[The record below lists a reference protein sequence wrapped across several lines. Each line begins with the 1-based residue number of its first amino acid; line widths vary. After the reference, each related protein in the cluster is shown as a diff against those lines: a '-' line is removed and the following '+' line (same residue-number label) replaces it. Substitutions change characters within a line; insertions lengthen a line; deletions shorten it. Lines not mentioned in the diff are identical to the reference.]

1 MHYFVFASYI
11 KPYIS
16 IFLVCSCDEMCLR
29 CTFATQCKL
38 VLIYLFGFQLNLTCS
53 SSFFHCFLPP
63 GEEAKN
69 PMRSIPIGIVASLL
83 ICFFAYFGVSA
94 ALTMMMPYYQLNTDS
109 PLPEAFSYVGWA
121 PARYIVAV
129 GSLCALSTRWGRE
142 TLTPVTRCKLQ
153 AAIWSLTFDLL
164 SAYWAPCFPCLGLFT
179 PWPRTG
185 CCSGFCPGW
194 MLAQRPPSWL
204 PLFLESLQVTCLL
217 VGFSCVSFSHHSESA
232 GF

>member
-1 MHYFVFASYI
+1 
-11 KPYIS
+11 
-16 IFLVCSCDEMCLR
+16 MCLR
-29 CTFATQCKL
+29 CIFATQCKL
-38 VLIYLFGFQLNLTCS
+38 VLIYLFVFQWNLTCS

-69 PMRSIPIGIVASLL
+69 PMRSIPIGIVASLF

-142 TLTPVTRCKLQ
+142 TLTPVTRYKQLFE
-153 AAIWSLTFDLL
+153 ASLLISSQLTGLHVPHASGYLRHGRGRTAVPGSVQDKC
-164 SAYWAPCFPCLGLFT
+164 SHKDPHLGYH
-179 PWPRTG
+179 
-185 CCSGFCPGW
+185 
-194 MLAQRPPSWL
+194 
-204 PLFLESLQVTCLL
+204 
-217 VGFSCVSFSHHSESA
+217 SFWNHCR
-232 GF
+232 